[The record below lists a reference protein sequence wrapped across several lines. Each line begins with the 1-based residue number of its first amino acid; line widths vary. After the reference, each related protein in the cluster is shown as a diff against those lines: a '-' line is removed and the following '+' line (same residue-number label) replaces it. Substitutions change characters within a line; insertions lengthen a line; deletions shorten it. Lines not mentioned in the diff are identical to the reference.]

1 MKKIEKLDKYFIT
14 PKPRFYGGFKYDGE
28 DIFLCDDIDTDEDYM
43 FHVVQK
49 IENGILITDIE
60 KEYKLKDNSIKEKTH
75 MEIEINKEQILVYVE
90 GQGYVLPEY
99 RMNTLEE
106 VIGIYE
112 IMRGGS
118 NDTKRDEGKDI

>member
-14 PKPRFYGGFKYDGE
+14 PNPRFYGGFEYDGE